1 MKRAMLLASISAGC
15 LLACQAGAANS
26 AQRVKAF
33 ARLPDWSGMWENAE
47 DIRKVKFEPTP
58 FNAEW
63 QAKADAARAGQ
74 SIRYYCAEGLPSM
87 MEVPEQI
94 NMFEVIVAPEAVFM
108 NFTTHEVRHIYTD
121 GRGHPAKRDLLITPV
136 GDSIGHWEGET
147 LVVDTIGTR
156 PLLLSV
162 EVVEFNPGHPQPAAV
177 KSVPASNQ
185 LRFEERIRMIN
196 PNELED
202 RLTIYDPVALTH
214 PIHETIKY
222 QRVKDLDRLIYDDCR
237 ENERNPV
244 VDGRITTIDAAPPQK
259 E

>member
-1 MKRAMLLASISAGC
+1 
-15 LLACQAGAANS
+15 
-26 AQRVKAF
+26 
-33 ARLPDWSGMWENAE
+33 
-47 DIRKVKFEPTP
+47 
-58 FNAEW
+58 
-63 QAKADAARAGQ
+63 
-74 SIRYYCAEGLPSM
+74 M

-177 KSVPASNQ
+177 KSVPASDQ